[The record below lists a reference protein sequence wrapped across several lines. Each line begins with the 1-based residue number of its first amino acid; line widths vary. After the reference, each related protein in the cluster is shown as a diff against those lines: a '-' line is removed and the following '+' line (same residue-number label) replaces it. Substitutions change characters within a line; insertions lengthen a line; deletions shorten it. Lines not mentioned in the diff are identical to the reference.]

1 MKATQPFEHRLGH
14 WVHYSLLAGL
24 TLSGLLLMAGLFAE
38 WLSPQPAVPPHE
50 SSLASSLA
58 RAFHGDPDALTNL
71 GILALMATPIIRV
84 FVLAAGWTM
93 DRDWRFAAVAIAVL
107 ALLGISLSMG
117 LG

>member
-1 MKATQPFEHRLGH
+1 MKASQPFEHRLGH

-24 TLSGLLLMAGLFAE
+24 TLSGLLLMAGLIAE
-38 WLSPQPAVPPHE
+38 WLSPQPAVTPHE

-58 RAFHGDPDALTNL
+58 QALGGDPAALTNL

-84 FVLAAGWTM
+84 LVLAAGWTM
-93 DRDWRFAAVAIAVL
+93 DRDWRFAAVAITVL
-107 ALLGISLSMG
+107 TLLGISLSMG